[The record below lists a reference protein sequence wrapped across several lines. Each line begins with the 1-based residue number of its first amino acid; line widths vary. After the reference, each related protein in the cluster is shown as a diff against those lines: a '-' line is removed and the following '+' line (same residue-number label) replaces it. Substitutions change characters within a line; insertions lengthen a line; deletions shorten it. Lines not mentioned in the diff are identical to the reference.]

1 MNLVRA
7 KIWNESQLLDD
18 EEGYSHSF
26 EKLRKTA
33 GDRERRERERE
44 RERETD

>member
-33 GDRERRERERE
+33 GDRERRERERK
-44 RERETD
+44 REIKRE